1 MASPRQLLTDR
12 LRAAFDHVGGAAGEA
27 VEVVVRESQFAHFQ
41 CDAALPAA
49 KALGR
54 APREIAAAVV
64 AAAEL
69 ADLCTQVEVSGPGF
83 VNLTLSDAALDRL
96 LAEAGADRRFGVSA
110 IAAQTV
116 VVDYSGPNAAKEMH
130 VGHLRSTIIGDAIV
144 RLLTWRGHQVVRQ
157 NHLGEWGTPFGM
169 LVEHLLDVGED
180 SAVEALSIGDLNGF
194 YRGARETFDASPA
207 FADRA
212 RARVVLLQS
221 GDAETLR
228 LWTILVTASQGYFLT
243 VYERLGV
250 LLTAADFRGEST
262 YNDELVSVV
271 DELAAAGLLRE
282 SEGALCTFPT
292 GFTGREN
299 APLPLIVRKGDGGF
313 GYAATDL
320 ATIRHRCRDLKA
332 DRMLYVV
339 GLPQRQH
346 LAMVFATAAE
356 AGWLAPPSAAEHIG
370 FGSVL
375 GADGKVLRT
384 RAGESVRLVDLL
396 DEAVRRAA
404 EVLAQKGSDLTT
416 ADQAEVARAVG
427 IGAVKFAD
435 LSVDRVKDYVFDY
448 DRMLSFDGATA
459 PYLQYAHAR
468 IRSLLRRAEGLA
480 VGPAV
485 TVATDPERQLALR
498 LLALP
503 DLVES
508 VSDSLELH
516 RIAHYLMALASDFTS
531 FYERCPILRDSTE
544 DVRASRLLLAQRT
557 GEVLAFGLSLLGIA
571 APEAL

>member
-1 MASPRQLLTDR
+1 MASPRQVLTDR
-12 LRAAFDHVGGAAGEA
+12 LRAAFDSIGATE

-41 CDAALPAA
+41 CDSALPAA
-49 KALGR
+49 KALRR
-54 APREIAAAVV
+54 APRDIAAAVV
-64 AAAEL
+64 AAADL
-69 ADLCTQVEVSGPGF
+69 ADVCAQVEVSGPGF
-83 VNLTLSDAALDRL
+83 VNLTLSDAALDVML
-96 LAEAGADRRFGVSA
+96 VDAGADTRFGVPSVHR
-110 IAAQTV
+110 QTV

-144 RLLTWRGHQVVRQ
+144 RLLTWRGHTVVRQ

-169 LVEHLLDVGED
+169 LVEHLLDIGED

-194 YRGARETFDASPA
+194 YRGARETFDASPE

-221 GDAETLR
+221 GDPETLR

-243 VYERLGV
+243 VYDRLGV
-250 LLTAADFRGEST
+250 LLTAEDFRGEST
-262 YNDELVSVV
+262 YNGELVSVV

-282 SEGALCTFPT
+282 SEGALCTFPA
-292 GFTGREN
+292 GFTGRED

-320 ATIRHRCRDLKA
+320 ATIRHRTQDLKA

-356 AGWLAPPSAAEHIG
+356 AGWLAPPSTAEHIG

-404 EVLAQKGSDLTT
+404 DVLAEKGSDLP
-416 ADQAEVARAVG
+416 AAEQAAVARAVG

-485 TVATDPERQLALR
+485 QVAAEPERALALR

-508 VSDSLELH
+508 VSESLELH

-531 FYERCPILRDSTE
+531 FYERCPILRDCTDE
-544 DVRASRLLLAQRT
+544 VRASRLLLARRT
-557 GEVLAFGLSLLGIA
+557 GEALAFGLSLLGIA
-571 APEAL
+571 TPEAL